1 MMIEHPKTTLPEY
14 RQYPYSRYDVEEFVR
29 MLSTH
34 YPKCFFEEGRQ
45 RRPLK
50 LGIATNIIA
59 DKDFDAN
66 PELIA
71 AGVDWYISHISY
83 QISLSVAGSKR
94 IDLDGC
100 EVGTVTEQEAIAAQ
114 QRANEIGKKLNQI
127 DRPFFDRI
135 KTLDK
140 ATVQRAIGDL
150 VNADALDALFARRDI
165 IVKAFEKLAEQEGT
179 DRIFTR

>member
-1 MMIEHPKTTLPEY
+1 
-14 RQYPYSRYDVEEFVR
+14 

-114 QRANEIGKKLNQI
+114 QRANEIGKKLNERKASISQI
-127 DRPFFDRI
+127 GLMHPPTPTPTPRTKAAAIAPEFTALYEVLTAANAAVSGIADPTMRAVVLRPLLDHLI
-135 KTLDK
+135 KTFQQ
-140 ATVQRAIGDL
+140 VRAEL
-150 VNADALDALFARRDI
+150 ENTL
-165 IVKAFEKLAEQEGT
+165 
-179 DRIFTR
+179 